1 MILSGGPCQGPFTIL
16 RPGDNR
22 QVALLA
28 GRHRLVARPTGAP
41 PGRLPS
47 VSWDRQIDVDPR
59 VQSFRLQFN
68 EVDFKSDAALPR
80 ASNRRNPEPDHV
92 RRTLW

>member
-1 MILSGGPCQGPFTIL
+1 VIRPGGPCQGPFTIL
-16 RPGDNR
+16 RTGDSR

-28 GRHRLVARPTGAP
+28 GRHRLVARQTGAP
-41 PGRLPS
+41 PSTLPS

-68 EVDFKSDAALPR
+68 EAVFK
-80 ASNRRNPEPDHV
+80 
-92 RRTLW
+92 